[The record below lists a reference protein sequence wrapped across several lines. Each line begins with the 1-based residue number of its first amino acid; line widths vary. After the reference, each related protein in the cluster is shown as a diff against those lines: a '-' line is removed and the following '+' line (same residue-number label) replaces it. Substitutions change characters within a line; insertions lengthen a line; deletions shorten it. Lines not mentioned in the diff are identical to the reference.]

1 MKSLPD
7 LRLVKVRLL
16 AAARTAEVT
25 EVRGLGRRTGGDK
38 RLAVKV
44 VGIAAEDLLPFT
56 ERLEARLCGA
66 GVSGSQCTDA
76 DVIIGELALVVDV
89 AANDITSV

>member
-7 LRLVKVRLL
+7 LRLVQVRLL

-66 GVSGSQCTDA
+66 GVSSSRTDA
-76 DVIIGELALVVDV
+76 NVIIGELALVVDV

>member
-1 MKSLPD
+1 VKSLPD
-7 LRLVKVRLL
+7 LRLVQVRLL

-66 GVSGSQCTDA
+66 GVSGSRTDA
-76 DVIIGELALVVDV
+76 NVIIGELALVVDV
-89 AANDITSV
+89 AADDITSV